1 MSHFGV
7 SIYWIDSIS
16 LVKHCDHSG
25 GGASFNFNF
34 ETNYYSNPYKPEK
47 HTISLTANAKSVAK
61 FERIAAAINEIMA
74 EDDTGDGETVIAPA
88 LAAE

>member
-7 SIYWIDSIS
+7 SIYWVDRIA
-16 LVKHCDHSG
+16 LVKHCEHTKG
-25 GGASFNFNF
+25 TATFNLNF
-34 ETNYYSNPYKPEK
+34 ETNYYGNAYKPEK